1 MAVMRKKKKAGRK
14 PANLVG
20 GVARVVGGLAG
31 IALGKM
37 AGEGVYRQDLERRK
51 LFGPGRRLT
60 DKEEAAGKKLVAK
73 NIEKRRKK
81 DIARLSK
88 KSWEDPSKGYGE
100 RAYKIADN
108 LRKSRKKKKK

>member
-1 MAVMRKKKKAGRK
+1 MAVMRKKKKKKAGRK
-14 PANLVG
+14 PSSFAHPVIA
-20 GVARVVGGLAG
+20 GVAGSIGGL
-31 IALGKM
+31 M
-37 AGEGVYRQDLERRK
+37 LETHLEQGRDKRGRK
-51 LFGPGRRLT
+51 LYKR
-60 DKEEAAGKKLVAK
+60 EEKAGKKLVAK